1 MANEIELLVS
11 GQGRVQRK
19 SQLQGVTEV
28 KNEIIQDML
37 ASVEARDDQIRKEGK
52 SCLARPVD

>member
-11 GQGRVQRK
+11 GQGRVQKR
-19 SQLQGVTEV
+19 SQQGVTAV
-28 KNEIIQDML
+28 KNEVIQDML
-37 ASVEARDDQIRKEGK
+37 ASVEARDDQIRKDGK

>member
-1 MANEIELLVS
+1 MSNEIELLMS
-11 GQGRVQRK
+11 GQRVQKR
-19 SQLQGVTEV
+19 SQQVASAVKDEV
-28 KNEIIQDML
+28 IQDML

>member
-19 SQLQGVTEV
+19 SSLQGVTAV
-28 KNEIIQDML
+28 KNEVIQDML
-37 ASVEARDDQIRKEGK
+37 ASVEARDDQIRKDGK

>member
-1 MANEIELLVS
+1 MANEIELLMS
-11 GQGRVQRK
+11 GQGQVQRK
-19 SQLQGVTEV
+19 SQLQGITAV
-28 KNEIIQDML
+28 KNEVIQDML